1 MPTPSPSLC
10 LDLGNTLAK
19 FALYAGDQL
28 LETGV
33 LEKDRLTESLEQLL
47 RRSRPARSILCSVVS
62 HTGQVQHLLEKACE
76 TWVLDARTP
85 IPFRNDYEG
94 PESLGPDRLALAAGA
109 RSVFPE
115 GHNLAISLGTCI
127 TYNFIS
133 RQGRFLGGAIS
144 PGMRMR
150 LQSLHAYTDRLPLV
164 EPQQEVPLIGY
175 NTRQSILSG
184 VMRGI
189 RGELQAAIR
198 AYRASYGN
206 FNALLTGGD
215 LEFFAG
221 PLKNEI
227 FADSL
232 LIFKGLHAILEFNAS
247 PSV

>member
-1 MPTPSPSLC
+1 MPTPSTSLC
-10 LDLGNTLAK
+10 LDLGNTLTK
-19 FALYAGDQL
+19 YALYRSGQL

-33 LEKDRLTESLEQLL
+33 LDRDRLEESLELL
-47 RRSRPARSILCSVVS
+47 LKRSRPARSILCSVVS
-62 HTGQVQHLLEKACE
+62 HPERVHHLLEDACE
-76 TWVLDARTP
+76 TLLLDARTP
-85 IPFRNDYEG
+85 IPFRNDYEH
-94 PESLGPDRLALAAGA
+94 PESLGADRLALAAGA
-109 RSVFPE
+109 RAVFPDS
-115 GHNLAISLGTCI
+115 HNLVISLGTCI

-150 LQSLHAYTDRLPLV
+150 FQSLHAYTERLPLV
-164 EPQQEVPLIGY
+164 EPEHEVPRIGY

-184 VMRGI
+184 VMLGI
-189 RGELQAAIR
+189 QGELQAAIR

-215 LEFFAG
+215 LEFFAD

-247 PSV
+247 PSR